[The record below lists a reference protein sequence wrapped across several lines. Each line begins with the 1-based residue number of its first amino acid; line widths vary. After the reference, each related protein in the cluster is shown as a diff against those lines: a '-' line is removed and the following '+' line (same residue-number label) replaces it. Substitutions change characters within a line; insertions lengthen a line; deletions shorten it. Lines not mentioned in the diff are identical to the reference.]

1 MTPREII
8 NYWMAQPEKRLFSVD
23 PDFDAELTE
32 TGSARCMHKPW
43 QAGWQTGKTPLTG
56 GWRWCCCSTR

>member
-23 PDFDAELTE
+23 PDFDTELTDR
-32 TGSARCMHKPW
+32 SLVRAHA
-43 QAGWQTGKTPLTG
+43 QAVAG
-56 GWRWCCCSTR
+56 GLADWADSTDGRWRWCCCSTR